1 VSTLLLGLQSICV
14 ACICYAMASDFRSL
28 FIPNWIIVVLVSAF
42 AIFAAVRMEP
52 WAILGH
58 VAVAAVV
65 LLFYLAFFL
74 AGWVAG
80 GDVKL
85 IAATALWMG
94 PAKVSLFVLLTA
106 LLGALLALALLLVRR
121 YGDLVSRA
129 PLGGTWLLRRVRDL
143 AEQSQCPYGV
153 AIGGAALL
161 SWAGAFQ

>member
-1 VSTLLLGLQSICV
+1 VSILPLGLQTICV
-14 ACICYAMASDFRSL
+14 ACICYAMVSDFRSL
-28 FIPNWIIVVLVSAF
+28 FIPNWIVVVLVSAF
-42 AIFAAVRMEP
+42 AIFAAVRLEP

-58 VAVAAVV
+58 VAVAGVV
-65 LLFYLAFFL
+65 LAFYLAFFL

-106 LLGALLALALLLVRR
+106 LLGALLALALLLIRS

-129 PLGGTWLLRRVRDL
+129 LGGSWLFRRARDL

-161 SWAGAFQ
+161 SWALLS